1 MGVGNV
7 RSKRG
12 AEVCSGY
19 GQFELLVTHS
29 GRHARG
35 AKKNA
40 GVERWWQARRE
51 AEV

>member
-1 MGVGNV
+1 MRAGNV

-12 AEVCSGY
+12 AEVRSGY
-19 GQFELLVTHS
+19 RRFELLGAHLGS
-29 GRHARG
+29 DARG
-35 AKKNA
+35 TEKNA

>member
-1 MGVGNV
+1 M

-19 GQFELLVTHS
+19 GRFELLVTHS
-29 GRHARG
+29 GRDARG
-35 AKKNA
+35 AEKNG
-40 GVERWWQARRE
+40 GVERWRQARRE

>member
-1 MGVGNV
+1 MRTGNV

-19 GQFELLVTHS
+19 GSFELLVTHS
-29 GRHARG
+29 GRSARG